1 MEIDTFLLDRLAQPL
16 VDRLARWWTPF
27 TAGRTVFL
35 AGVAALAAD
44 WIARL
49 AATPTGALKGWVLVG
64 LMTAPA
70 IAWTVLIALARA
82 ERDDRGCAN
91 SLRLGFRLPRLLWLG
106 LVAFD
111 GVVIVAHGRGQ
122 VPTTLAAGL
131 ICAGLYLASCQTR
144 PPRQAPSRMPHHTIG
159 IS

>member
-16 VDRLARWWTPF
+16 ADRLARWWTPS

-44 WIARL
+44 DIARL
-49 AATPTGALKGWVLVG
+49 LVTSTGALNGWALVVL
-64 LMTAPA
+64 LIAPA
-70 IAWTVLIALARA
+70 VAWLVVRELEHAARN
-82 ERDDRGCAN
+82 DRGYAN
-91 SLRLGFRLPRLLWLG
+91 SLRLRLWWLRLLWLG
-106 LVAFD
+106 QVAANAIEI
-111 GVVIVAHGRGQ
+111 VVHGHSH
-122 VPTTLAAGL
+122 VPPTIAATL

-144 PPRQAPSRMPHHTIG
+144 RPRRAPRRVPALAAG